1 MFHHQWIS
9 KAMENRS
16 FDQDLVIEAREP
28 AVAPPRRKHH
38 RLRAIVVVTLFAGA
52 ACGAYAN
59 IRKAASGAPTP
70 SASAS
75 TTPPL
80 GVKATQAKKQNVPIY
95 VTGLGTVQPFN
106 SVTVKPRV
114 SGQISDIVFAE
125 GQLVHA
131 GDELAHIDPRPFL
144 SPLHQAEANLAKD
157 QAQLNNTNIDLQ
169 RTTTLAQKG
178 FASSQTL
185 DTQKSQL
192 AGLQATILAD
202 QAAIETARTQLDFAT
217 ITSPISGVVGIRMID
232 AGNVITPSDPG
243 LVVINQLEPIS
254 VVFTVPSEAIGHWAV
269 GQPTSVV
276 PVTARSP
283 DDAQIPGTG
292 DLSLIDNHIDPTTA
306 TIKLKA
312 TFSNKDH
319 LLKPGQ
325 FVNASIQSVL
335 LSDVV
340 TVPSSAVQQSTSGS
354 YVYAVRP
361 DMSLE
366 QRPVK
371 VARVASDTTIIA
383 SGLSAG
389 DTVVTDGQYS
399 LKPGQKVSLLPSDA
413 SPQSVADRN
422 NGTQ

>member
-1 MFHHQWIS
+1 MTNQ
-9 KAMENRS
+9 S
-16 FDQDLVIEAREP
+16 FAEDRVVEFRGP
-28 AVAPPRRKHH
+28 AVALPRRKHR
-38 RLRAIVVVTLFAGA
+38 RLRTVVILVLLGGGA
-52 ACGAYAN
+52 YGAYAN
-59 IRKAASGAPTP
+59 IHHEPTAAGAP
-70 SASAS
+70 ASAAA
-75 TTPPL
+75 TPAL
-80 GVKATQAKKQNVPIY
+80 GVKTTQAKIQNVPIY

-114 SGQISDIVFAE
+114 SGQISDIVFTE

-157 QAQLNNTNIDLQ
+157 QAQLNNTNADLQ
-169 RTTTLAQKG
+169 RIISLAQKG
-178 FASSQTL
+178 FATGQSL
-185 DTQKSQL
+185 DTQKSLL

-202 QAAIETARTQLDFAT
+202 QAAIETAKTQLDFAT
-217 ITSPISGVVGIRMID
+217 ITSPLSGIAGIRMID
-232 AGNVITPSDPG
+232 AGNMITPSDPG

-254 VVFTVPSEAIGHWAV
+254 VVFTVPSEAISHWVV
-269 GQPTSVV
+269 GRPTSIV

-283 DDAQIPGTG
+283 DNARMLGTG
-292 DLSLIDNHIDPTTA
+292 DLSLVDNHIDPATA

-312 TFSNKDH
+312 TFPNKDH

-335 LSDVV
+335 LPDVV

-354 YVYAVRP
+354 YVYLVQP
-361 DMSLE
+361 DMTLA
-366 QRPVK
+366 QRPVT
-371 VARVASDTTIIA
+371 VARVASDTTVIA

-399 LKPGQKVSLLPSDA
+399 LKPGLKVSFLPSDA
-413 SPQSVADRN
+413 GPERVADRN
-422 NGTQ
+422 NATQ

>member
-1 MFHHQWIS
+1 MT
-9 KAMENRS
+9 NRS
-16 FDQDLVIEAREP
+16 FAKDIGDEAGSP
-28 AVAPPRRKHH
+28 AVALPRRQHH
-38 RLRAIVVVTLFAGA
+38 RLRTIVILALLGGAGY
-52 ACGAYAN
+52 GAYAN
-59 IRKAASGAPTP
+59 IHNKATATGAPAP
-70 SASAS
+70 STSA
-75 TTPPL
+75 TIL
-80 GVKATQAKKQNVPIY
+80 GVKATQAKTQNVPIY

-114 SGQISDIVFAE
+114 SGQISDIVFTE

-157 QAQLNNTNIDLQ
+157 QAQLNNTNADLQ
-169 RTTTLAQKG
+169 RITSLAQKG
-178 FASSQTL
+178 FATGQSL
-185 DTQKSQL
+185 DTQKFQL

-202 QAAIETARTQLDFAT
+202 QAAIETAGTQFDFAT
-217 ITSPISGVVGIRMID
+217 ITSPISGIAGIRMID
-232 AGNVITPSDPG
+232 AGNMITPSDPG

-269 GQPTSVV
+269 GRPTSIV

-283 DDAQIPGTG
+283 DNARLLATG
-292 DLSLIDNHIDPTTA
+292 DLSLVDNHIDPATA

-312 TFSNKDH
+312 MFPNKDH
-319 LLKPGQ
+319 VLKPGQ
-325 FVNASIQSVL
+325 FVNASIRSLL

-354 YVYAVRP
+354 YVYLVQP
-361 DMSLE
+361 DMTLA
-366 QRPVK
+366 QRPVT
-371 VARVASDTTIIA
+371 VARVAGDTTIIA

-399 LKPGQKVSLLPSDA
+399 LKPGLKVSILPSDSA
-413 SPQSVADRN
+413 PQKVADRN
-422 NGTQ
+422 NATQ

>member
-1 MFHHQWIS
+1 MSHQLVDW
-9 KAMENRS
+9 KTMTNRALAED
-16 FDQDLVIEAREP
+16 FVDVARGP
-28 AVAPPRRKHH
+28 AVASPRRKHH
-38 RLRAIVVVTLFAGA
+38 RLRTIVILTLLGGA
-52 ACGAYAN
+52 AYGAYAN
-59 IRKAASGAPTP
+59 IHHETTAAGAP
-70 SASAS
+70 ASAAA
-75 TTPPL
+75 TPIL
-80 GVKATQAKKQNVPIY
+80 GVKTTQAKIQNLPIY

-114 SGQISDIVFAE
+114 SGQISDIVFTE

-144 SPLHQAEANLAKD
+144 SPLHQAEAVLAKD

-169 RTTTLAQKG
+169 RITSLAQKG
-178 FASSQTL
+178 FATAQSL

-202 QAAIETARTQLDFAT
+202 QAAIETAKTQLDFAT
-217 ITSPISGVVGIRMID
+217 ITSPVSGIAGIRMID
-232 AGNVITPSDPG
+232 AGNMITPSDPG

-254 VVFTVPSEAIGHWAV
+254 VVFTVPSEAISHWAV
-269 GQPTSVV
+269 GRPTSIV

-283 DDAQIPGTG
+283 DNTRMLGTG
-292 DLSLIDNHIDPTTA
+292 ELSLVDNHIDPATA
-306 TIKLKA
+306 TIRLKA
-312 TFSNKDH
+312 TFPNKDH

-340 TVPSSAVQQSTSGS
+340 TVPTSAVQQSTGGS
-354 YVYAVRP
+354 YVYLVQP
-361 DMSLE
+361 DMTLA
-366 QRPVK
+366 QRPVR
-371 VARVASDTTIIA
+371 VARVAGDTTVIA

-399 LKPGQKVSLLPSDA
+399 LKPGLKVSILPSDA
-413 SPQSVADRN
+413 GPQKVADRN
-422 NGTQ
+422 NATQ

>member
-1 MFHHQWIS
+1 M
-9 KAMENRS
+9 
-16 FDQDLVIEAREP
+16 LV
-28 AVAPPRRKHH
+28 V
-38 RLRAIVVVTLFAGA
+38 LGGGA
-52 ACGAYAN
+52 YGAYAN
-59 IRKAASGAPTP
+59 SHHEPTAAGAP
-70 SASAS
+70 ASAAVI
-75 TTPPL
+75 PAL
-80 GVKATQAKKQNVPIY
+80 GVKTTQAKIQNVPIY

-114 SGQISDIVFAE
+114 SGQISDIVFTE

-144 SPLHQAEANLAKD
+144 SPLHQAEAVLAKD

-169 RTTTLAQKG
+169 RITSLAQKG
-178 FASSQTL
+178 FATGQSL

-202 QAAIETARTQLDFAT
+202 QAAIETAKTQLDFAT
-217 ITSPISGVVGIRMID
+217 ITSPLSGIAGIRMID
-232 AGNVITPSDPG
+232 AGNMITPSDPG

-254 VVFTVPSEAIGHWAV
+254 VVFTVPSEAISDWAV
-269 GQPTSVV
+269 GRPTSIV

-283 DDAQIPGTG
+283 DNARMLGTG
-292 DLSLIDNHIDPTTA
+292 DLSLVDNHIDPTTA

-312 TFSNKDH
+312 TFPNKDH

-335 LSDVV
+335 LPDVV

-354 YVYAVRP
+354 YVYLVQP
-361 DMSLE
+361 DMTLA
-366 QRPVK
+366 QRPVA
-371 VARVASDTTIIA
+371 VARVASDTTVIA

-389 DTVVTDGQYS
+389 NTVVTDGQYS
-399 LKPGQKVSLLPSDA
+399 LKPGLKVSLLPSDA
-413 SPQSVADRN
+413 GPQKVADRN
-422 NGTQ
+422 NATQ